1 MIALLNLIWYR
12 FVYVQKCDE
21 FLYINFIPESLLN
34 SLNNSNNL
42 SVASF
47 RFSMFITT

>member
-1 MIALLNLIWYR
+1 MIALLNLIWYQ

-42 SVASF
+42 SVLLLDFLCS
-47 RFSMFITT
+47 